1 LLSFRK
7 VQGHLVI
14 ARAEGAIVGR
24 VDDFQ
29 FDLENQTIYGYR
41 LKGTGM
47 FSRAGG
53 VAAEEMEYIGR
64 DVAIVPGEEA
74 VEWSG
79 AGRNIEPGR
88 AWASQFRGTRVMSRS
103 GAHVGTVEDL
113 VFELNPDRIVGLVL
127 EGRRLVAIAEGVAT
141 GPAAV
146 ILPTDQHF
154 DELPATHETDAD
166 WMQWIRT
173 ALQKRGASVE
183 PGEE

>member
-1 LLSFRK
+1 M
-7 VQGHLVI
+7 I

-24 VDDFQ
+24 MDDFQ
-29 FDLENQTIYGYR
+29 FDLESQEIYGYR

-53 VAAEEMEYIGR
+53 VSASHMEYIGR
-64 DVAIVPGEEA
+64 DVAIVPGEDA

-79 AGRNIEPGR
+79 AGRNVEPGR
-88 AWASQFRGTRVMSRS
+88 AWASQYRGTRVMSRS

-113 VFELNPDRIVGLVL
+113 VLD
-127 EGRRLVAIAEGVAT
+127 GRRLVAIAEGVAT

-154 DELPATHETDAD
+154 DELPATPESDAD
-166 WMQWIRT
+166 WMQWIKD
-173 ALQKRGASVE
+173 ALQKRRGGE
-183 PGEE
+183 GGEE

>member
-7 VQGHLVI
+7 AQGHLVI
-14 ARAEGAIVGR
+14 ARLEGAIVGR

-29 FDLENQTIYGYR
+29 FDLESQEIFGYR

-53 VAAEEMEYIGR
+53 VSAADVEYIGR
-64 DVAIVPGEEA
+64 DVAIVPGEDA

-79 AGRNIEPGR
+79 AGRNVEPGR
-88 AWASQFRGTRVMSRS
+88 AWASQYRGTRVMSRS

-113 VFELNPDRIVGLVL
+113 VFEQKPDRIVGLVL
-127 EGRRLVAIAEGVAT
+127 DGRRLVAIAEGVAT

-154 DELPATHETDAD
+154 DELPATSESDAD
-166 WMQWIRT
+166 WMQWIKD
-173 ALQKRGASVE
+173 ALQKRRGGEGA
-183 PGEE
+183 EE